1 MERNKI
7 IEILKEQGYP
17 AFMLDKTSTKIENLS
32 QPLKEVFSM
41 WVERGIEPSFSIKGY
56 SYQTLIEKFN
66 MKPVG
71 AFLTLDWI
79 IREPEVAIENLN
91 RGIK

>member
-32 QPLKEVFSM
+32 QPLKEAFSM
-41 WVERGIEPSFSIKGY
+41 
-56 SYQTLIEKFN
+56 
-66 MKPVG
+66 
-71 AFLTLDWI
+71 
-79 IREPEVAIENLN
+79 
-91 RGIK
+91 